1 MIKYNNGYEG
11 VLEKTLTSTASIA
24 LALINLLLS
33 QDPRRTM
40 DTDPGETK
48 NSAGPQTL
56 TLLLEG
62 SLTTGVHLDSPGS
75 LPPKHSLGEPK
86 AMSLDSRLCWHVPL
100 TIGQAGK
107 CLG

>member
-1 MIKYNNGYEG
+1 MACFLGSKIGTAISVGLPHMIKYNNGYEG

-40 DTDPGETK
+40 GTDPGKTK

-62 SLTTGVHLDSPGS
+62 SLTTGVHLDSP
-75 LPPKHSLGEPK
+75 
-86 AMSLDSRLCWHVPL
+86 C
-100 TIGQAGK
+100 
-107 CLG
+107 